1 MSPVKD
7 LQSKLLKAIIDAEKD
22 TANEIILAR
31 VKETNFRTTFS
42 ELLEPVLYQLGE
54 LWYAEKISLAQAYLA
69 GKVAEDIFKEAT
81 RSEEF
86 TSDLSQSK
94 GNVVIG
100 NIEDDFHSFGRK
112 LVVIFLRL
120 AGYTV
125 FDLGNDIQPDEFVD
139 KAVETNSRIIGVSAM
154 IYNTA
159 QNIKKLRKEIDDRNL
174 NGKIQLCVG
183 GAVFKLR
190 PELAKQVGADGTTD
204 NAIKAP
210 ELVQELLQKS
220 LKY

>member
-1 MSPVKD
+1 
-7 LQSKLLKAIIDAEKD
+7 
-22 TANEIILAR
+22 
-31 VKETNFRTTFS
+31 
-42 ELLEPVLYQLGE
+42 
-54 LWYAEKISLAQAYLA
+54 
-69 GKVAEDIFKEAT
+69 
-81 RSEEF
+81 
-86 TSDLSQSK
+86 
-94 GNVVIG
+94 
-100 NIEDDFHSFGRK
+100 
-112 LVVIFLRL
+112 
-120 AGYTV
+120 
-125 FDLGNDIQPDEFVD
+125 
-139 KAVETNSRIIGVSAM
+139 M